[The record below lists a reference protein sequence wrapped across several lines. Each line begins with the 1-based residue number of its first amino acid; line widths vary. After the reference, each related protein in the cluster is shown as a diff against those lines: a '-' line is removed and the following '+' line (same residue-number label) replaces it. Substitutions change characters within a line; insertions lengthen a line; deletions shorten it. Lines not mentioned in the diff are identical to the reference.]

1 MPLNFPNSPA
11 TNAIY
16 TSGSSSWQ
24 WNGTS
29 WIVYTAGAN
38 GPIYNSQIT
47 AKGALISG
55 SSANTPATLS
65 VGANG
70 TYLIANSATTS
81 GLQWVVSTEATI
93 PDVLLHMGG

>member
-1 MPLNFPNSPA
+1 MPLNFPSSPA

-29 WIVYTAGAN
+29 WVVYTAGAN

-55 SSANTPATLS
+55 SSANTPATLA

-81 GLQWVVSTEATI
+81 GLQWINPGSATL
-93 PDVLLHMGG
+93 PDTLMTMGA